1 MLYVKGINQYIIDS
15 QTSLTASIV
24 KIDSYNK
31 NYLKMVKPC
40 A

>member
-1 MLYVKGINQYIIDS
+1 MLYVKGINQYIDS

-31 NYLKMVKPC
+31 NYPKMVEPC